1 MSTMESTKVR
11 TSDSTKLSR
20 RLALRQLFALAAVHG
35 SASLL
40 AGCGG
45 GGDESAPPAPAPVP
59 PPPVLP
65 TTPALERLK
74 SALARAPLAV
84 SSGTPLA
91 VTQGMANSAA
101 SAFGSGARVYP
112 ALGSTDQSLATI
124 PQVWG
129 RRRELWTRL
138 GGAVIEGNVVH
149 PMQRGHRAAT
159 MNSVGVC
166 GLHFEFDGAA
176 FEILFAGSDPTITL
190 VADGH
195 YMTPTLIRTT
205 LQGGMAGAAL
215 SAPNTFVQF
224 DFGARQRRQ
233 ISVYTWS
240 SQGPCAIATGPGD
253 TLVAWD
259 RSAEASFAAMADSYG
274 GARGLQWR
282 GGPFWEAAALLG
294 IAHVD
299 LDAIGSTGYAPNAAN
314 GDTLNPGNAFAAR
327 LPSSVDAQPDLFL
340 TAGGINDNNS
350 IAAAPYPSAAAAR
363 AGFSTAVNQYYTQLR
378 AALPESVLV
387 ATGPWAPRQSTPTD
401 PVALSKA
408 DAIKAALQAAGGL
421 WVFLDNLQ
429 GGWVNSAGASAV
441 ASGPWQTGTGTSA
454 ARAGDGNGDL
464 YLSADGVHPN
474 VDGCLYLGARIA
486 TDLRAALLTL

>member
-1 MSTMESTKVR
+1 MESTQVR
-11 TSDSTKLSR
+11 TCDANKLSR
-20 RLALRQLFALAAVHG
+20 RLALRQLFALAALHG

-45 GGDESAPPAPAPVP
+45 GGDESLSPVPTPVP
-59 PPPVLP
+59 PPAPP
-65 TTPALERLK
+65 TSPALVRLK
-74 SALARAPLAV
+74 AALAQAPLSA
-84 SSGTPLA
+84 SGTAVA
-91 VTQGMANSAA
+91 VTQGMANSVV
-101 SAFGSGARVYP
+101 SAFGSGALFYP
-112 ALGSTDQSLATI
+112 PLGSTEHSLATM

-129 RRRELWTRL
+129 WRRELWTRL
-138 GGAVIEGNVVH
+138 GGAVIEGHVVH
-149 PMQRGHRAAT
+149 PVQRAHRAAT

-190 VADGH
+190 VANGQ
-195 YMTPTLIRTT
+195 YMAPKLIQTT
-205 LQGGMAGAAL
+205 LRGAPLAG
-215 SAPNTFVQF
+215 PNTFVQF

-233 ISVYTWS
+233 ISLYTWS
-240 SQGPCAIATGPGD
+240 SQGPCAIATAPGD
-253 TLVAWD
+253 TLQAWD

-274 GARGLQWR
+274 GARGPLWR

-314 GDTLNPGNAFAAR
+314 GDTLHPGNAFAAR
-327 LPSSVDAQPDLFL
+327 LPTSVDAQPDLFL

-350 IAAAPYPSAAAAR
+350 IAAAPYPNAAAAR
-363 AGFSTAVNQYYTQLR
+363 AGFNTAVSQYYTELR

-408 DAIKAALQAAGGL
+408 DTIKAALQAAGGL

-441 ASGPWQTGTGTSA
+441 ASGPWQTGTGNSA
-454 ARAGDGNGDL
+454 APAGDGNGDL
-464 YLSADGVHPN
+464 YLAADGVHPN
-474 VDGCLYLGARIA
+474 EEGCLYLGTRIA
-486 TDLRAALLTL
+486 TDLRAALLAL